1 MSYSIV
7 SQPEVVDTIS
17 VASKQPFDI
26 SFGTT
31 YNLFDYT
38 IQFTDSTPALL
49 TATSSNKFVSTAG
62 FTGTGNAGTLVV
74 DAISTNPPTVTT
86 LVPRIY
92 GNTSMQAAAVD
103 SNSGAIYFAD
113 TNNHTIYVSDS
124 NGNYSL
130 FAGTGTAG
138 YGTGNRL
145 SATFNLP
152 IGLAVGDDGSVYV
165 SDLWTIR
172 KIDTTGNVTILAGSN
187 VSGAADGT
195 GTAARFLYPASLL
208 VSNTDIY
215 VSDADNHAIRKVT
228 QAGVVTTYAGVL
240 GVSGYTD
247 GGITSP
253 TISNVVLMG
262 MTNSSDGTTAF
273 AYSSDGVSWTTLAN
287 GPFLGA
293 GETMNGFAVS
303 PTRVVAVGAGSNA
316 IVSATVLSVWGG
328 YGKDMFGSTTN
339 SQGRAVAYGNSIWVA
354 VGEGNS
360 NSITRS
366 TDGQTWSSNIGF
378 PVFETGSNVKY
389 ANGTWVAVGLKGTG
403 TSSVGHSTDGS
414 NWTPV
419 TALQMATNSNAVA
432 VATNGTGNWVIAGYA
447 NTGTAY
453 VSVTSDFSTWFNISF
468 AGSNFLQL
476 AYAKINNNDVWLLS
490 RINNTFQRGISYS
503 LTSDGSTWS
512 TVSSTVVSN
521 IGNTLYYSSNLGAWI
536 ANSTGNNFLTSLNG
550 VSGWTEY
557 TNAVGLPATSV
568 KVGFQDF
575 PLTFYPLFYY
585 PRQITQ
591 DSSGS
596 IYVADD
602 FNSRIRTISNDT
614 VSTLASNITRPLTI
628 CLDVSRN
635 IYFGKDDQTINK
647 LSNGTTTLVAGRP
660 GVFGSTNGF
669 GSNATF
675 NGVAALALLGCN
687 IYMPEVING
696 DVRRLN
702 LGVPD
707 VRPSGTRP
715 SGYTIVATSNYNVQV
730 TPRIDVSS
738 TAIGG
743 VIQLYAY
750 EPFTNVFTANV
761 PGDTMRGSGSSV
773 ELISFISNP
782 SSSQVTFSSA
792 TGFGTAYSSP
802 FTLLIED
809 LCGSTVMETVSNTVR
824 VGAGR
829 FFPPAQGSVYSFF
842 RNEPITPQPFTATIP
857 IQAPIVS
864 PSLPVG
870 LSFVR
875 TSSNS
880 FNLSGIPTI
889 QTVASN
895 YKVIGKG
902 STDPTK
908 IVTVD
913 VNIRIGP
920 ERLLVDVCGATTIPL
935 TVNSAI
941 QPSVVTSRA
950 PPYPLTGNNIRY
962 TWNGLADG
970 LYFTDALGNIKTTGY
985 TATDP
990 SSTLILAGTPTLA
1003 AAASATTKTFTT
1015 TVNATRI
1022 STPVISSNAVFTFSF
1037 DEQVLVQSANVQT
1050 TFYVG
1055 APISAS
1061 ATLNSFSALTR
1072 FATIDS
1078 SISAI
1083 WSPDLRSDLSLA
1095 FTFSQQRALL
1105 TGTPTSTDS
1114 GTFMVY
1120 ASNANGTLG
1129 SNGPYTYSIV
1139 NDAITFVSPTPSVD
1153 TCLNYILGRS
1163 ALNAKTGYYTAPIEF
1178 RATSASGCNVAL
1190 TTTDLSGTGLTLSN
1204 NQITGIPTTVRSLS
1218 TLRVDAS
1225 SLVTTA
1231 TNSTTVSF
1239 AVLPDTFYFTDTSFT
1254 FIQNRA
1260 ITPYRFDVSTNSGRP
1275 VIGFTS
1281 PDLPSGLSLSAV
1293 GRLTGAPL
1301 TGIDGSFTVVAS
1313 TGYTNG
1319 SNVFYYD
1326 TIPDSM
1332 LLYTD
1337 PLTYNYSV
1345 GSAVDVKVIGL
1356 TFSGKTVSNY
1366 AFSNF
1371 TPSYGLSINSVSGN
1385 ITGTLT
1391 GPLPASCNFSVT
1403 ASAGLLDGSM
1413 IAILSSGTPTFTF
1426 DGLTAGTATF
1436 TSPTQTSLIFYQYM
1450 QITPIVLNATGTGQ
1464 VYYFIETADLPIG
1477 ITFDPTTR
1485 TISGAPMRLGENTI
1499 HVYAKDDTGITRLIL
1514 YTNTIIPSIVRNQTS
1529 AGAYT
1534 SLIRQYTEV
1543 NAAQNARDRRVLP
1556 NETKKLGEFQ
1566 SPYKL
1571 DAVTPD
1577 ICPKC

>member
-31 YNLFDYT
+31 YNLSDYT

-228 QAGVVTTYAGVL
+228 QAGVVTTYAGAL
-240 GVSGYTD
+240 GVAGYVD
-247 GGITSP
+247 G
-253 TISNVVLMG
+253 
-262 MTNSSDGTTAF
+262 
-273 AYSSDGVSWTTLAN
+273 
-287 GPFLGA
+287 
-293 GETMNGFAVS
+293 
-303 PTRVVAVGAGSNA
+303 
-316 IVSATVLSVWGG
+316 
-328 YGKDMFGSTTN
+328 
-339 SQGRAVAYGNSIWVA
+339 AVASA
-354 VGEGNS
+354 
-360 NSITRS
+360 R
-366 TDGQTWSSNIGF
+366 F
-378 PVFETGSNVKY
+378 F
-389 ANGTWVAVGLKGTG
+389 
-403 TSSVGHSTDGS
+403 
-414 NWTPV
+414 
-419 TALQMATNSNAVA
+419 
-432 VATNGTGNWVIAGYA
+432 
-447 NTGTAY
+447 
-453 VSVTSDFSTWFNISF
+453 
-468 AGSNFLQL
+468 
-476 AYAKINNNDVWLLS
+476 
-490 RINNTFQRGISYS
+490 
-503 LTSDGSTWS
+503 
-512 TVSSTVVSN
+512 
-521 IGNTLYYSSNLGAWI
+521 
-536 ANSTGNNFLTSLNG
+536 
-550 VSGWTEY
+550 
-557 TNAVGLPATSV
+557 
-568 KVGFQDF
+568 
-575 PLTFYPLFYY
+575 Y